1 MAFFGHFCAKEHNC
15 LPNVVNHS
23 FGKQEG
29 KTSYEA
35 LTLLVC
41 LDTDIYQESI
51 RIEKSVVMKDQC

>member
-1 MAFFGHFCAKEHNC
+1 MTYFGQNNTCR
-15 LPNVVNHS
+15 PNAVNHS